1 MASNSLQQWA
11 GGVLATSTV
20 NNPIV
25 YINTLFAGLAQ
36 SNTFACNA
44 DLTLTTSI
52 QDISGCNTTVTVAGA
67 NAFAII
73 IGTFDAEVTASSAGV
88 LFQGKCVVD
97 STTQSAVA
105 LLKDNGTNTRG
116 TPAQMW
122 TVPLSVGA
130 HTIKLQGLKSGSAA
144 GTHIFHTIHTNM
156 TVLVVDLP

>member
-1 MASNSLQQWA
+1 MASNALQQWA
-11 GGVLATSTV
+11 GGVLTTSIV

-44 DLTLTTSI
+44 DLTLTNSV
-52 QDISGCNTTVTVAGA
+52 QDISGCSTTVSVSGA

-73 IGTFDAEVTASSAGV
+73 VGTFDANVSVSSAGV

-105 LLKDNGTNTRG
+105 LLKDNGANTRA
-116 TPAQMW
+116 TPAQTW

-130 HTIKLQGLKSGSAA
+130 HTVKLQGVKTGSAA
-144 GTHIFHTIHTNM
+144 GTHIFQSIHTQM